1 MIFDKEGRQI
11 ADDDQRKI
19 VPDGGYLR
27 VRMNVM
33 DGRSR
38 AVDEIVQ
45 DGLVPKV
52 PVGTRTLPM
61 SDSERERRAQMRAQR
76 DEHLTNA
83 WKNPEPTPVE
93 QEQAHVDSV
102 TSDPY
107 AARNERLANR
117 WRDAS

>member
-38 AVDEIVQ
+38 AVDDIVQ
-45 DGLVPKV
+45 DGLVPKA

-61 SDSERERRAQMRAQR
+61 SDADRERRGQMFDRR
-76 DEHLTNA
+76 DERLSNA
-83 WKNPEPTPVE
+83 WKQPVTAPAE
-93 QEQAHVDSV
+93 DAQTEAVSDN
-102 TSDPY
+102 DPY
-107 AARNERLANR
+107 AARNARLVSR